1 MYSVKVD
8 SILHVIV
15 VYEAIQYPQPLVPQ
29 VRCIDNC
36 REHTVMTVLPR
47 KEWAKLFLAW
57 TKELKERHKNMT
69 GMNKNQLEWKSN
81 T

>member
-15 VYEAIQYPQPLVPQ
+15 AYEVIQYPQPLVPQ
-29 VRCIDNC
+29 VGCTHSHW
-36 REHTVMTVLPR
+36 EHTLMTVLQ
-47 KEWAKLFLAW
+47 
-57 TKELKERHKNMT
+57 TMI